1 METLESEFV
10 TFFKV
15 DKDVSLSIAMHT
27 LQKAAKNLKIRI
39 DEARNTG
46 DMFQAFRSRR
56 DSLISERISSQATNY
71 ELTFA
76 ECTRAC
82 LRWEGRLTLFL

>member
-1 METLESEFV
+1 MKSLLETLESEFV

-15 DKDVSLSIAMHT
+15 DKDVSLSIAKHT

-46 DMFQAFRSRR
+46 DMFQVFRFRAHILPGNKLR
-56 DSLISERISSQATNY
+56 TNFRGMHSCM
-71 ELTFA
+71 FA
-76 ECTRAC
+76 V
-82 LRWEGRLTLFL
+82 GREVDVVPIIW